1 MLADNTFCWNFENY
15 SFDTTNRWL
24 VDQDSRLMTNNIKLM
39 FLDLVK
45 HLDMRNEQVLKTS
58 QALWEGGILVLL
70 DMRGGGCH
78 LAPSSITPWQQAL
91 VHVLSKFSLSLVI

>member
-1 MLADNTFCWNFENY
+1 
-15 SFDTTNRWL
+15 
-24 VDQDSRLMTNNIKLM
+24 MTNNIKLM

-70 DMRGGGCH
+70 DMRGGG
-78 LAPSSITPWQQAL
+78 AI
-91 VHVLSKFSLSLVI
+91 

>member
-1 MLADNTFCWNFENY
+1 
-15 SFDTTNRWL
+15 
-24 VDQDSRLMTNNIKLM
+24 MTYNKKLM

-45 HLDMRNEQVLKTS
+45 HLDMRNEQILKTS

-78 LAPSSITPWQQAL
+78 LAPSITP
-91 VHVLSKFSLSLVI
+91 